1 MPDDER
7 CQQFADY
14 LLHNYVQTTSRF
26 QPEIWACFTKDNRT
40 TNACESFHSRLSR
53 MFYSPS
59 PNIFVF
65 TENLRLIETE
75 ASLKRKKTPN
85 HPNLAQARKTEIGK
99 ARGSPKRLFRRQN
112 R

>member
-40 TNACESFHSRLSR
+40 TNACESFHFHLSR

-65 TENLRLIETE
+65 MENLRLIETE
-75 ASLKRKKTPN
+75 ASLKRKKLQTIQIF
-85 HPNLAQARKTEIGK
+85 AEARKTEIGK
-99 ARGSPKRLFRRQN
+99 ARGSP
-112 R
+112 